1 MTTEKRFSG
10 ILTIA
15 FALLM
20 VSALLL
26 TPAYAQAPQVK
37 SLGLESPSKTM
48 TVGVMLNL
56 HDKAG
61 LDALVKGLH
70 DKSSPNYKK
79 FLTKDQFAQR
89 FAPTAA
95 ESLAVQNY
103 LKANGLAVLHTDKYN
118 MSITATGSV
127 AAIERAFNT
136 QVGRF
141 QIGQNTI
148 NKPMKEPTVSPAV
161 SSLVKHVS
169 MGSLKARPYNVLQMN
184 VKTKKPV
191 APVKYSKT
199 KKFGLYF
206 PSDCFSVSNAVY
218 NLTGSNLQAIYSG
231 NGYPAS
237 GCGYSAAELQHAYG
251 FDSVISSGID

>member
-79 FLTKDQFAQR
+79 FLTKEQFIQR
-89 FAPTAA
+89 FAPTAG
-95 ESLAVQNY
+95 ESKQVQDY
-103 LKANGLAVLHTDKYN
+103 LKANGLKVLRADKN
-118 MSITATGSV
+118 DLTITATGNV
-127 AAIERAFNT
+127 AAVEKAFNT
-136 QVGRF
+136 QIGRF
-141 QIGQNTI
+141 HLG
-148 NKPMKEPTVSPAV
+148 A
-161 SSLVKHVS
+161 
-169 MGSLKARPYNVLQMN
+169 
-184 VKTKKPV
+184 
-191 APVKYSKT
+191 
-199 KKFGLYF
+199 
-206 PSDCFSVSNAVY
+206 
-218 NLTGSNLQAIYSG
+218 
-231 NGYPAS
+231 
-237 GCGYSAAELQHAYG
+237 
-251 FDSVISSGID
+251 